1 MGESR
6 DSHLKGNAGDAA
18 KCFVHVQYFLRDSL
32 GIADQQ
38 RTRGSAH
45 GVELRPGSRRPAAL
59 FADLGECVRIPR
71 IKVIRCLLSRVS
83 QKTDGVKTHDE
94 FLGGVT
100 SASTCVAIESD
111 KRAEALGFAAYNSH
125 H

>member
-59 FADLGECVRIPR
+59 FADLGERVRISR
-71 IKVIRCLLSRVS
+71 IKVIRRLLCRVS
-83 QKTDGVKTHDE
+83 QKTNRVKTHNE
-94 FLGGVT
+94 LLGGVT
-100 SASTCVAIESD
+100 GAPTCLAIEID
-111 KRAEALGFAAYNSH
+111 KRTESFRF
-125 H
+125 